1 MKPDALLADFAQAL
15 GQLEDALKIRA
26 DHNVIR
32 AGCIQY
38 FEFTF
43 ELAWKTI
50 KSIAENEGLDPGGSP
65 KSCLRVAF
73 IQKWIDEE
81 AIWLEML
88 NARNRMSHTYD
99 AKDALAIYE
108 QLPAFIKPLVELLTR
123 LQQSLHRGGGEC

>member
-1 MKPDALLADFAQAL
+1 MKPEALLVDFCQAL
-15 GQLEDALKIRA
+15 DQLEDALKISA

-50 KSIAENEGLDPGGSP
+50 KSFAEADGLDPGGSP

-73 IQKWIDEE
+73 AQKWIDEE
-81 AIWLEML
+81 GVWLEML
-88 NARNRMSHTYD
+88 NARNRMSHTYN
-99 AKDALAIYE
+99 AQDALLIYE
-108 QLPAFIKPLVELLTR
+108 QLPNFIKPLNDLLAQLQR
-123 LQQSLHRGGGEC
+123 L